1 MAMEVV
7 VDGWLGVGAVDKALF
22 ILYDESTTKIPCPSG
37 IILRSR
43 QDLLD
48 ENDVRAIESRFVS
61 GENYGYAKTLDQ
73 KLFGLKNG
81 KLSHFCMHWH
91 DIDSGSN
98 PTAVRVVSLPSNSLT
113 IFGTIS
119 MIDDPLTE
127 GLELSSKLVGKTQ
140 GMYAW
145 ATQEEFGLSMVMNFA
160 FVEGKYNGSTITIIG
175 RNKVFP
181 NVREV
186 PMVRSSGL
194 LRFARGY
201 VQASTHK
208 HDLATGDA
216 ELEYNIYM
224 LHY

>member
-1 MAMEVV
+1 
-7 VDGWLGVGAVDKALF
+7 
-22 ILYDESTTKIPCPSG
+22 
-37 IILRSR
+37 
-43 QDLLD
+43 
-48 ENDVRAIESRFVS
+48 
-61 GENYGYAKTLDQ
+61 
-73 KLFGLKNG
+73 
-81 KLSHFCMHWH
+81 
-91 DIDSGSN
+91 
-98 PTAVRVVSLPSNSLT
+98 
-113 IFGTIS
+113 

-145 ATQEEFGLSMVMNFA
+145 AAQEEFGLSMVMNFA
-160 FVEGKYNGSTITIIG
+160 FVEGKYNGSTITIIR

-186 PMVRSSGL
+186 PMVRSSRL

-208 HDLATGDA
+208 HDLAAGDA
-216 ELEYNIYM
+216 ELEYNIYV